1 MQKLMGKLLFPL
13 VIFLVL
19 ATLYIRS
26 KLRHK
31 VYIVRTYFLCPIAN
45 GEEIASSLDSSV
57 TSCLAM
63 SHCLTKNLPLS
74 SSQTHLYSKW
84 FPILQ
89 QGHLFAHVPLHKKRK
104 LLSCAH

>member
-31 VYIVRTYFLCPIAN
+31 VYIVRTYFL
-45 GEEIASSLDSSV
+45 
-57 TSCLAM
+57 
-63 SHCLTKNLPLS
+63 
-74 SSQTHLYSKW
+74 
-84 FPILQ
+84 
-89 QGHLFAHVPLHKKRK
+89 
-104 LLSCAH
+104 